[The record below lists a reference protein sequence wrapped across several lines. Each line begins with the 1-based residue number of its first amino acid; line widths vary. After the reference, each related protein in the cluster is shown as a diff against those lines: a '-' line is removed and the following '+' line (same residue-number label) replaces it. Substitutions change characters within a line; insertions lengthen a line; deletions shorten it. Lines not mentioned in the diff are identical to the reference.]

1 MPDNNFVLWNAMIRG
16 YNHISRY
23 NEALCTFQQM
33 MLEGRFMPDE
43 ATLISVVSACT
54 QLGSVEYC
62 NWISSYISKS
72 NTHITVALGNA
83 FVVCKM
89 WRCRKTAVIFNE
101 MKTRYTITWTTMI
114 SGFAYVAG
122 GSTVPILLPFYRCL
136 VLRACQQVE
145 VQD

>member
-1 MPDNNFVLWNAMIRG
+1 MVSANAKIGDLDSARVLFDQMPDNNFVLWNAMIRG
-16 YNHISRY
+16 YNHNSRY

-43 ATLISVVSACT
+43 ATLVSVVSACT

-89 WRCRKTAVIFNE
+89 WRCRKTAVIF
-101 MKTRYTITWTTMI
+101 
-114 SGFAYVAG
+114 
-122 GSTVPILLPFYRCL
+122 
-136 VLRACQQVE
+136 
-145 VQD
+145 